1 MTFSSAIRRTVDR
14 FIGGRGE
21 FSITVPVMDGALKP
35 NDLLES
41 AAGVATIAAVD
52 NAVVVA
58 GGLLVSSGERIMEV
72 DASGKQREHSRHE
85 APISCLAV
93 SAGGAIAIGL
103 DALGLKIAGGKHDG
117 KLFSRLAGGRLDCPT
132 AAMFLDEDT
141 LLACNGSASFPA
153 AKWSHDLVHL
163 GNTGT
168 VARIDLTAERP
179 PVDLAT
185 GLCFPAGICA
195 PAGASGEVV
204 VSEAWRHRLIALA
217 VDRPSPPAEVL
228 SGLPGYPGRLHGS
241 AAGGYWLALFAVRSQ
256 LQEFVLRE
264 NRFRKQMIAEIDPEF
279 WIAPALASGH
289 SFKEPLQAG
298 GVIRLGIHK
307 PWAPTR
313 SYGLVLRLDADFQPV
328 WSAHSRAGATR
339 HGITSLVEAGGRLVA
354 TSKGKGEVVVF
365 DHTALSEPNDMAL
378 HSEHAR

>member
-1 MTFSSAIRRTVDR
+1 MTFASAIRRTVDR
-14 FIGGRGE
+14 FVGGRGE

-41 AAGVATIAAVD
+41 ATGIATIATVD
-52 NAVVVA
+52 NAAVLA
-58 GGLLVSSGERIMEV
+58 DGLLVSSSDRIVEV
-72 DASGKQREHSRHE
+72 DATGKQREHSRHE

-103 DALGLKIAGGKHDG
+103 DGLGVKIAGGRHDG
-117 KLFSRLAGGRLDCPT
+117 KLFSRLAGGPLNCPT

-141 LLACNGSASFPA
+141 VIICNGSASFPA
-153 AKWSHDLVHL
+153 SKWSHDLVHL
-163 GNTGT
+163 GHTGT
-168 VARIDLTAERP
+168 VVRIDLTGESP
-179 PVDLAT
+179 PLDLAT

-195 PAGASGEVV
+195 NGASGEVV
-204 VSEAWRHRLIALA
+204 VSEAWRHRLISLA
-217 VDRPSPPAEVL
+217 VDRPSSPTEIL
-228 SGLPGYPGRLHGS
+228 GGLPGYPGRLHGS
-241 AAGGYWLALFAVRSQ
+241 ASGGYWLALFAVRSQ

-313 SYGLVLRLDADFQPV
+313 SYGLVLRLDADFQPA
-328 WSAHSRAGATR
+328 WSIHSRAGATR
-339 HGITSLVEAGGRLVA
+339 HGITSVAEAGRRLFA
-354 TSKGKGEVVVF
+354 TSKGKGELVAF
-365 DHTALSEPNDMAL
+365 GHTALSEPHDTSS
-378 HSEHAR
+378 HPEHAA

>member
-1 MTFSSAIRRTVDR
+1 MTFATAIRRTVDR
-14 FIGGRGE
+14 FVGGRGE

-41 AAGVATIAAVD
+41 ATCIATIGGVD
-52 NAVVVA
+52 NAIVVA
-58 GGLLVSSGERIMEV
+58 GGLLVSSGDRIVEV
-72 DASGKQREHSRHE
+72 DATGQQREHSRHE

-93 SAGGAIAIGL
+93 SASGVIAIGL
-103 DALGLKIAGGKHDG
+103 DGIGLKIVGGKHDG
-117 KLFSRLAGGRLDCPT
+117 KLFGRLAGGLLNCP
-132 AAMFLDEDT
+132 AAAIFLDEDT
-141 LLACNGSASFPA
+141 LIACNGSTSFPA
-153 AKWSHDLVHL
+153 AQWRHDLLHL
-163 GNTGT
+163 GHSGT
-168 VARIDLTAERP
+168 VARIDLTAETP

-185 GLCFPAGICA
+185 GLCFPAGICTN
-195 PAGASGEVV
+195 GVGGEVV
-204 VSEAWRHRLIALA
+204 VSEAWRHRLISLA
-217 VDRPSPPAEVL
+217 ADRPSSPTEIL
-228 SGLPGYPGRLHGS
+228 GGLPGYPGRLHGS
-241 AAGGYWLALFAVRSQ
+241 TAGGYWLALFAIRSQ

-264 NRFRKQMIAEIDPEF
+264 SRFRKQMIAEIDPEF
-279 WIAPALASGH
+279 WIAPALTSGH

-354 TSKGKGEVVVF
+354 TSKGNGEVVTF
-365 DHTALSEPNDMAL
+365 DHTALSEPIDTAL
-378 HSEHAR
+378 HKELSR

>member
-1 MTFSSAIRRTVDR
+1 MTFAAAIRRTVDR
-14 FIGGRGE
+14 FVGGRGK

-35 NDLLES
+35 NDLLEDT
-41 AAGVATIAAVD
+41 AGVATIAEAD

-58 GGLLVSSGERIMEV
+58 NRLIVSSGHRIVEV
-72 DASGKQREHSRHE
+72 DATGRQREHSRHE

-93 SAGGAIAIGL
+93 SASGAIAIGL
-103 DALGLKIAGGKHDG
+103 DGIGLKIAGGNHDG
-117 KLFSRLAGGRLDCPT
+117 RLFDRLSGGPLNCPT

-141 LLACNGSASFPA
+141 LIACNGSASFPA
-153 AKWSHDLVHL
+153 AQWSHDLLHL
-163 GNTGT
+163 GHTGT
-168 VARIDLTAERP
+168 VARIDLTARTP
-179 PVDLAT
+179 PLDLAA

-195 PAGASGEVV
+195 NGASRDVV

-217 VDRPSPPAEVL
+217 PDRPSFPAEIL
-228 SGLPGYPGRLHGS
+228 GGLPGYPGRLHGS
-241 AAGGYWLALFAVRSQ
+241 AAGGSWLALFAVRSQ

-264 NRFRKQMIAEIDPEF
+264 SRFRKQMIAEIDPEF
-279 WIAPALASGH
+279 WIAPALASGR

-313 SYGLVLRLDADFQPV
+313 SYGLVVRLDADFQPV

-339 HGITSLVEAGGRLVA
+339 HGITSLVESGGRLVA
-354 TSKGKGEVVVF
+354 TSKGKGEVVAF
-365 DHTALSEPNDMAL
+365 DHTGLSEPLNTAL
-378 HSEHAR
+378 HEELAR